1 MFVLFSV
8 NHAGPRPSI
17 PAQNLP
23 AGEIR
28 ANLVDFDVLGHG
40 NRARDRRE
48 TAFLAAKIAQ
58 QPARPGPRSSDVV
71 ALHIEIEQRDRDP
84 RPVRRPRTRPVPT
97 SSTREPIF
105 LPFFAVFARNCQ
117 KTAEPGP
124 RIWSEFSAK
133 NRELAENRQFCPNFF
148 AFLGRVAS
156 AAERNPAQESTGR
169 ASRAGIR
176 APRIGRRGPRSI
188 GSADPA
194 GRSRPARRG
203 ARPGPLANASKG
215 HVSDK

>member
-23 AGEIR
+23 AHEIR
-28 ANLVDFDVLGHG
+28 ANLVELDALGPG

-48 TAFLAAKIAQ
+48 TAFRAAKSRQ
-58 QPARPGPRSSDVV
+58 QRAEPGPRPSIPVFVKSGCK
-71 ALHIEIEQRDRDP
+71 HRDP
-84 RPVRRPRTRPVPT
+84 RPVRRPRPRPVPT
-97 SSTREPIF
+97 SSTREPVF
-105 LPFFAVFARNCQ
+105 LPFFAVFAKNCQ
-117 KTAEPGP
+117 KTAESGP
-124 RIWSEFSAK
+124 LIWSEFSVK
-133 NRELAENRQFCPNFF
+133 NRELAEIRQFCSNFF

-176 APRIGRRGPRSI
+176 APRIGCRGPRPI
-188 GSADPA
+188 GSARLA
-194 GRSRPARRG
+194 GGSRPARRG
-203 ARPGPLANASKG
+203 ARPGRPASKSKG

>member
-17 PAQNLP
+17 PARNLP
-23 AGEIR
+23 AHEIR
-28 ANLVDFDVLGHG
+28 ANLADLDALGHC
-40 NRARDRRE
+40 NRARARRE
-48 TAFLAAKIAQ
+48 TAFRAAKIVQ
-58 QPARPGPRSSDVV
+58 QRAEPVPRSSDVV
-71 ALHIEIEQRDRDP
+71 ALQVEIALRNRDS
-84 RPVRRPRTRPVPT
+84 RPVRRPSTRPVPT

-105 LPFFAVFARNCQ
+105 FALFCGFCQ
-117 KTAEPGP
+117 KLPKSNLERIFSKKSRIGGFLPVLPIFFCDFRQIGPGMGP
-124 RIWSEFSAK
+124 DWPEDRG
-133 NRELAENRQFCPNFF
+133 P
-148 AFLGRVAS
+148 G
-156 AAERNPAQESTGR
+156 
-169 ASRAGIR
+169 AGVR

-203 ARPGPLANASKG
+203 ARPGRPASKSKG